1 MGYYINP
8 NDRTKEQWLRENGEE
23 VSPMLAKELA
33 AANGS
38 HMPVVLINNGAF
50 TAAGIA
56 YDADE
61 LMAFTSPGDPR
72 PKTFY
77 SVPREK
83 LQPFCS
89 YL

>member
-8 NDRTKEQWLRENGEE
+8 KDRTKEQWLRENGEE
-23 VSPMLAKELA
+23 VPPMLAKELA

-38 HMPVVLINNGAF
+38 HMPVVLVDNGYF
-50 TAAGIA
+50 TAAGIV
-56 YDADE
+56 YNVDE
-61 LMAFTSPGDPR
+61 LMAFTGPDDPR

-83 LQPFCS
+83 LQPFCN
-89 YL
+89 LL

>member
-8 NDRTKEQWLRENGEE
+8 KDCTKEQWLHENGEE
-23 VSPMLAKELA
+23 IPPMLAEELA

-50 TAAGIA
+50 TAAGII
-56 YDADE
+56 YDTDE
-61 LMAFTSPGDPR
+61 LMAFTGPGDHR
-72 PKTFY
+72 PKIFY

-83 LQPFCS
+83 LQPFCNR
-89 YL
+89 L

>member
-8 NDRTKEQWLRENGEE
+8 EDCTKEQWLHENGEE
-23 VSPMLAKELA
+23 IPPMLAEELA

-50 TAAGIA
+50 TAAGII
-56 YDADE
+56 YDTDE
-61 LMAFTSPGDPR
+61 LMAFTGPGDHR
-72 PKTFY
+72 PKIFY

-83 LQPFCS
+83 LQPFCNR
-89 YL
+89 L